1 MDPANIDSL
10 PTPDAREQEVRNLYD
25 ELLGAWNRREP
36 EKYAALFAA
45 EANVVGFDGSAMRG
59 PQEIEEHLAQ
69 IFADHQTGKYVA
81 VVREVRFVQPDVA
94 LLTAVSGLVLHGQ
107 SDLNEAANALH
118 TLLAV
123 WRDGWWQIELF
134 QNTPAQYHG
143 RPEAREALSEELRQ
157 QL

>member
-1 MDPANIDSL
+1 MNSTNIDTQPSSSG
-10 PTPDAREQEVRNLYD
+10 AEEEVRRLYG

-36 EKYAALFAA
+36 EKYAALFAV
-45 EANVVGFDGSAMRG
+45 EANVIGFDGSATRG
-59 PQEIEEHLAQ
+59 PQEIEEYLAQ

-94 LLTAVSGLVLHGQ
+94 LLTAVSGLVSHGQ

-118 TLLAV
+118 TLLVV

-143 RPEAREALSEELRQ
+143 RPEARQALSEELRR

>member
-1 MDPANIDSL
+1 MESANIDSL
-10 PTPDAREQEVRNLYD
+10 LVPNPREQEVRSLYE

-36 EKYAALFAA
+36 EKYAALFAP
-45 EANVVGFDGSAMRG
+45 EATLVGFDGSTTRG

-69 IFADHQTGKYVA
+69 IFGDHQTGKYVA

-94 LLTAVSGLVLHGQ
+94 LLTAVSGLVSHGQ
-107 SDLNEAANALH
+107 TDLNEAANALH
-118 TLLAV
+118 ALVVV
-123 WRDGWWQIELF
+123 WRDDWWQIELF